1 MRPAMSP
8 DATDAADTPEGQ
20 SAPTSIEI
28 ARSDVENLLSRFHV
42 RLTDADGS
50 STEHDV
56 TVSRAEWE
64 RFGNGYRTPEALVE
78 ASFRFLLERE
88 PKEQILAAFDLGQ
101 ITRYFP
107 SYPHDI
113 VSRG

>member
-8 DATDAADTPEGQ
+8 DATDATDGP

-42 RLTDADGS
+42 RLRDADGT

-64 RFGNGYRTPEALVE
+64 RFGSGYRTPEELVE

-113 VSRG
+113 GSRG